1 MKKTL
6 ILFSLL
12 LVTSMCFVTMQN
24 TAHAD
29 SQTDI
34 LVKIAQNTQTQI
46 KKQNINTNTK
56 HNKNIK
62 LIDTNG
68 NKIYNKLLKS
78 TSISTNSRYS
88 ARAADI

>member
-46 KKQNINTNTK
+46 KKD
-56 HNKNIK
+56 
-62 LIDTNG
+62 IDKMNNASQEVYDFYDSG
-68 NKIYNKLLKS
+68 AKQVSLLVQ
-78 TSISTNSRYS
+78 
-88 ARAADI
+88 AV